1 MPRKQRGKVTSAPLD
16 GKCLREQGWRILQSE
31 DQGVLAARKRSL
43 TSKDGALAGDG
54 CSVEAKASFLRC
66 AQRTFQET
74 RLSLGVYFE
83 SYTSADCSLFA
94 HCPRLASNS
103 VPVTHC
109 PCCPTPVSSR
119 PIRRPLLSLHP
130 QLGLRLLCNVG
141 PLLTHYS
148 TPARCSAPAIH
159 GPHCSTSV
167 RCLLFYVSQRYPD
180 FPETYAKGQAPNY
193 LVEGN
198 SGCCWVV

>member
-130 QLGLRLLCNVG
+130 QLGVRLLCNVG
-141 PLLTHYS
+141 SLLTHCS

-159 GPHCSTSV
+159 GPPTAQRPSVARCSTYPSV
-167 RCLLFYVSQRYPD
+167 IQV
-180 FPETYAKGQAPNY
+180 FPK
-193 LVEGN
+193 
-198 SGCCWVV
+198 

>member
-1 MPRKQRGKVTSAPLD
+1 MLRKQRGKVTSAPLD

-31 DQGVLAARKRSL
+31 DQGVLAARKRFL

-109 PCCPTPVSSR
+109 PCCQ
-119 PIRRPLLSLHP
+119 RPLAH
-130 QLGLRLLCNVG
+130 G
-141 PLLTHYS
+141 PS
-148 TPARCSAPAIH
+148 AVRCSACIRSSGYASCATWVRCSLIAQHLPAARH
-159 GPHCSTSV
+159 PQFTVHTVQRPFVACCSTYPSV
-167 RCLLFYVSQRYPD
+167 IRT
-180 FPETYAKGQAPNY
+180 FPKRTPRGRPRIIWWKGTLA
-193 LVEGN
+193 
-198 SGCCWVV
+198 VVG

>member
-43 TSKDGALAGDG
+43 TSKDWALAGDG

-109 PCCPTPVSSR
+109 PCCQ
-119 PIRRPLLSLHP
+119 RPLAH
-130 QLGLRLLCNVG
+130 G
-141 PLLTHYS
+141 PS
-148 TPARCSAPAIH
+148 AVRCSLIAQHLPAARH
-159 GPHCSTSV
+159 LQFTVPRCSTSV
-167 RCLLFYVSQRYPD
+167 RCPLFDVSQRDPG
-180 FPETYAKGQAPNY
+180 FPETCVKGQAPNY
-193 LVEGN
+193 LVEGG
-198 SGCCWVV
+198 SGCCWVVCVLLSNSESLL